1 MAPAP
6 VAVFAFRRPE
16 HLTRCL
22 ESLRACPEA
31 ARTDLVV
38 FCDGPRGAAD
48 EEGVAQVRA
57 IARQASG
64 FASVRTIEQEEN
76 LGLAAS
82 LIAGVSRMLDEND
95 RVIVVEDDLVVS
107 ADFLRFMNEGLDI
120 YADDESVASIHG
132 FCYSV
137 AEPLP
142 PTFFLRGADCW
153 GWATWRRAWAVFDA
167 DGARLLQ
174 RLHETGS
181 EEVFD
186 LDGAYPYTAMLEDQ
200 VAGRVDSW
208 AVRWRAS
215 TFLAGML
222 TLWPGRSLVQNIG
235 QDGSGTHSV
244 PTGSLASDAGL
255 FPWPLERIPVE
266 ESAAARAVISST
278 TRRDR
283 DTWRARIGALL
294 GRGRDR

>member
-22 ESLRACPEA
+22 ESLRACAEA
-31 ARTDLVV
+31 ASTDLVV
-38 FCDGPRGAAD
+38 FCDGPRGPED
-48 EEGVAQVRA
+48 EDGVAQVRA
-57 IARQASG
+57 VARSAAG
-64 FASVRTIEQEEN
+64 FASVRTIEQETN

-82 LIAGVSRMLDEND
+82 LIAGVSRMLEDHD
-95 RVIVVEDDLVVS
+95 RVVVVEDDLVVS
-107 ADFLRFMNEGLDI
+107 SDFLRFMNEGLDL
-120 YADDESVASIHG
+120 YADDDRVASIHG

-137 AEPLP
+137 SEDLP
-142 PTFFLRGADCW
+142 TTFFLRGADCW

-174 RLHETGS
+174 RLRDEGS
-181 EEVFD
+181 EDAFD
-186 LDGAYPYTAMLEDQ
+186 LDGAYPYTAMLQDQ

-235 QDGSGTHSV
+235 QDGSGTHSI
-244 PTGSLASDAGL
+244 PTVSLASDAGL

-266 ESAAARAVISST
+266 ESAAARAVIAST

-294 GRGRDR
+294 GRGRRR